1 MVLLIGLQLG
11 QLLRLG
17 VYIDFED
24 HQTHTVGTLRT
35 ARLCAEE
42 VQVVHFE
49 EADARHDTEGLVPF
63 GISQCIYT
71 AQENITHRSQP
82 PQAETRIHTSG
93 FISHSNSYLL
103 SSSSDGHYMI
113 QSYNPGDRTDTHQVL
128 LRKTPPTPRKA
139 FVRASNPTDAL
150 QGTPLTPC
158 ERKAE
163 R

>member
-49 EADARHDTEGLVPF
+49 EASARHDTEGLVPF

-71 AQENITHRSQP
+71 AQENITHRSCNHLRQK
-82 PQAETRIHTSG
+82 RV
-93 FISHSNSYLL
+93 FILL
-103 SSSSDGHYMI
+103 VSFLI
-113 QSYNPGDRTDTHQVL
+113 PIRTCY
-128 LRKTPPTPRKA
+128 P
-139 FVRASNPTDAL
+139 VRQMATI
-150 QGTPLTPC
+150 
-158 ERKAE
+158 
-163 R
+163 